1 MASLKQ
7 KKQDFSI
14 ACHGGLTHAEQFLGL
29 RDMKDSDPILDV
41 VFVSI
46 DLEVSRR
53 ERGKPGA
60 PLVKEL
66 GIATLDTRHLKS
78 LVSPFTATKS
88 ISTQQFST
96 SHASRDFLDCDVTD
110 FKECVF
116 AETLFTEQRDLPTT
130 ISKCLCIQDESSP
143 GSRAFRNIVIVGH
156 SIKSDLK
163 ILQRLGIDVY
173 RIAPVVAI
181 LDTYHMIQ
189 NLFKANSIFLN
200 STAPMASFTL
210 SALLA
215 ELKCPYKRSDLHNAG
230 NDATFTLHAMLM
242 LAIKSAESREIGPI
256 ERENLE
262 RLKALTQVELD
273 ECTRWKPTRIAV
285 GFYAPG
291 SPNQSNSKTQ
301 SNQ

>member
-7 KKQDFSI
+7 KKRDFSI
-14 ACHGGLTHAEQFLGL
+14 ACHGGLKHAEQFLGL

-46 DLEVSRR
+46 DLEVSRS
-53 ERGKPGA
+53 ERGKPGT

-78 LVSPFTATKS
+78 LVSSFTVTKS

-116 AETLFTEQRDLPTT
+116 AETFFTEQRDLPTI

-143 GSRAFRNIVIVGH
+143 GFRAFRNIVIVGH

-173 RIAPVVAI
+173 GIAPVVAI
-181 LDTYHMIQ
+181 LDTYRMIR
-189 NLFKANSIFLN
+189 NLFKTDSVFLS
-200 STAPMASFTL
+200 STAPMTSFTL
-210 SALLA
+210 GALLT
-215 ELKCPYKRSDLHNAG
+215 ELKCPYERSDLHNAG

-242 LAIKSAESREIGPI
+242 LAIKSAESREIGFI
-256 ERENLE
+256 ERKNLE
-262 RLKALTQVELD
+262 LLKALAHVELH
-273 ECTRWKPTRIAV
+273 ECPRWKPTRIPI

-291 SPNQSNSKTQ
+291 SPNQRNLKT
-301 SNQ
+301 

>member
-1 MASLKQ
+1 MASLKR
-7 KKQDFSI
+7 KNPDFII
-14 ACHGGLTHAEQFLGL
+14 ACNGGLTHAEQFLGL
-29 RDMKDSDPILDV
+29 RDMKGSDPILDV

-66 GIATLDTRHLKS
+66 GIATLNTQHLKS
-78 LVSPFTATKS
+78 IISPFTTTKS

-110 FKECVF
+110 FNECVF
-116 AETLFTEQRDLPTT
+116 AETLFIEQRDLSTAV
-130 ISKCLCIQDESSP
+130 SKCLCIQDESSP
-143 GSRAFRNIVIVGH
+143 SSSAFQNIVIVGH
-156 SIKSDLK
+156 SIKTDLK

-173 RIAPVVAI
+173 GIAPVVAI
-181 LDTYHMIQ
+181 LDTYHMIR
-189 NLFKANSIFLN
+189 NLFKTDSMFLS
-200 STAPMASFTL
+200 STAPMTSFTL
-210 SALLA
+210 GDLLA
-215 ELKCPYKRSDLHNAG
+215 ELKCPYEKSDLHNAG

-242 LAIKSAESREIGPI
+242 LSIKSAESREIGSI

-262 RLKALTQVELD
+262 RLKALAQVELH
-273 ECTRWKPTRIAV
+273 ECPQWKPTRIPI

-291 SPNQSNSKTQ
+291 SPN
-301 SNQ
+301 